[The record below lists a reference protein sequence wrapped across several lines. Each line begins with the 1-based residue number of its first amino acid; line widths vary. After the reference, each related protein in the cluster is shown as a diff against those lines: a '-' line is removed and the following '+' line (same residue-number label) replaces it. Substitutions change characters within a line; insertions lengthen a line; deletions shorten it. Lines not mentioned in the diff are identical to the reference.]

1 MTSDIEQTQIVDDS
15 QEQHADPSS
24 SEFQL
29 NADDSV
35 HMSPPINTIRPSIA
49 RRPILSPMSSIS
61 SVGEDIDAQMGKL
74 ALGNACCTTFRKSDR
89 DSGGTPSESQTYK
102 AQHSPSS
109 LARHFKG
116 ESSVT
121 SCCVVRL
128 SVALVQL

>member
-61 SVGEDIDAQMGKL
+61 SVDEDIDAQMGKL
-74 ALGNACCTTFRKSDR
+74 ALGNANAD
-89 DSGGTPSESQTYK
+89 DSEMLGMFFLPGI
-102 AQHSPSS
+102 H
-109 LARHFKG
+109 
-116 ESSVT
+116 
-121 SCCVVRL
+121 
-128 SVALVQL
+128 